1 MGLIFNLTQIIYW
14 LGTWHCC
21 ETLHHSINIHG
32 AWTRYFQNNPSKLL
46 TLLHTYL
53 MIINPM
59 LGGEKS
65 LSCRTMTSKKNP
77 FNWREL
83 TQEIRLFISQPP
95 VDIHYP
101 RSGLE
106 AAAVEARVLKMKR
119 DKKRYKMHWI
129 EEKNVNQS
137 VSSFK
142 SKMRIRM
149 HKELIGKTG
158 HYQYQ
163 SFKYNFTWNSQ
174 VKNVLKW
181 KLHWFV

>member
-1 MGLIFNLTQIIYW
+1 M
-14 LGTWHCC
+14 
-21 ETLHHSINIHG
+21 
-32 AWTRYFQNNPSKLL
+32 QNND
-46 TLLHTYL
+46 
-53 MIINPM
+53 IE
-59 LGGEKS
+59 EKS
-65 LSCRTMTSKKNP
+65 LQ
-77 FNWREL
+77 L

-149 HKELIGKTG
+149 HKELIGKLAITNTKA
-158 HYQYQ
+158 
-163 SFKYNFTWNSQ
+163 SSTILREI
-174 VKNVLKW
+174 LK
-181 KLHWFV
+181 